1 MKKKDKQYI
10 HSLKE
15 YIISA
20 EGRVKYSLERFD
32 ILIISIS
39 SGGLALSTSLYEN
52 FKNVDKTLINIG
64 WIFFS
69 SALIINLLSQI
80 TGYKANKLD
89 IKCTYL
95 VIEEVKGKKEE
106 GSHKKLDCLKMFYNF
121 LTKTFN
127 ILSFLSLSTA
137 IILIIF
143 FINKKQ

>member
-10 HSLKE
+10 YSLKE

-52 FKNVDKTLINIG
+52 FENVDKTLINIG

-89 IKCTYL
+89 LKCTYL
-95 VIEEVKGKKEE
+95 VIEEVKGKIKE
-106 GSHKKLDCLKMFYNF
+106 GSHKKLDYLKMIYNF

-137 IILIIF
+137 IILIIL